1 MMAARHPRKTARK
14 VPGTTM
20 NEMIARANIEHFE
33 LLLKSGIDDVKRA
46 TVRKLL
52 AEEQDKL
59 ARILVAKRL
68 AL

>member
-1 MMAARHPRKTARK
+1 
-14 VPGTTM
+14 M
-20 NEMIARANIEHFE
+20 NERVARANIEHFE
-33 LLLKSGIDDVKRA
+33 LLLKSDIDDVKRA
-46 TVRKLL
+46 TVTKLL